1 MIAFFGLACYGKM
14 GKRQNKLDIS
24 IRYDMLLINGENMK
38 VKQDQTEIFE
48 YIKRRKHG
56 KTFKVGVI
64 LGTTVGDVIKIG
76 WSKCN
81 FKEHD
86 VFNRTIGVSVART
99 RIFHEEP
106 VTTPVP
112 PCIQRQVN
120 LFGGR
125 CIRYFKNTNK
135 LEMPKR

>member
-1 MIAFFGLACYGKM
+1 MKEN
-14 GKRQNKLDIS
+14 QN
-24 IRYDMLLINGENMK
+24 
-38 VKQDQTEIFE
+38 QTEIFE
-48 YIKRRKHG
+48 YIRRRKNG

-64 LGTTVGDVIKIG
+64 LGTIIDDVIKIG

-81 FKEHD
+81 LKEND
-86 VFNRTIGVSVART
+86 VFNPTIGISVAKT
-99 RIFHEEP
+99 RIFNEEP

-112 PCIQRQVN
+112 TCIQRQVN